1 MKKQE
6 ALTEIESI
14 KARLEVLTKIIDTP
28 ESVFDSILTVEDVLA
43 FNGTTEKQF
52 NLVHQ
57 SFTEDEKA
65 YVLLKMI
72 CKIFNEGWIADWNNS
87 NQYKY
92 YPYFKMGAGFGFS
105 STYFFYANTLTFTVT
120 ASRLCLKDEK
130 TAIHVGK
137 LFVKVYE
144 TYLTK

>member
-6 ALTEIESI
+6 ALTEIKAI

-28 ESVFDSILTVEDVLA
+28 ESVFDSILTVEDVLV

-52 NLVHQ
+52 NLTYL
-57 SFTEDEKA
+57 SLSEDEKA
-65 YVLLKMI
+65 YILLKMI
-72 CKIFNEGWIADWNNS
+72 CKIFNEGWMPDWNNS

-92 YPYFKMGAGFGFS
+92 WPYFKMGAGFGFS
-105 STYFFYANTLTFTVT
+105 HTDYYYAYTNAHT

-137 LFVKVYE
+137 LFIKVYE
-144 TYLTK
+144 NYLTK